1 MASINIPIIS
11 EFDTK
16 GTQRAIKEFQSLEGA
31 SKKTQFAIKK
41 AAVPA
46 AAAIAGLAVVLGD
59 ATKAAMEDAQEQ
71 ANLKLI
77 LQNTTGASDA
87 QVKSLEDQISVM
99 SRASGIADTEY
110 RVALEK
116 LTIGTKDADKA
127 MADMNL
133 VMDISQG
140 LHTDSA
146 TVADALAKAY
156 EGNFKALKTLSPEIK
171 TMVDD
176 GASLDEIMSA
186 LGGTF
191 GGAVAANSETAAGK
205 MAIFKNSIAETK
217 EGIGAALLPVLEA
230 VLPFLQKFADWAQ
243 ENPDKFTMI
252 AGTIGLIAAAIVI
265 TNIAMALNPF
275 AIIAIGVGLLV
286 IALKLAYDKFEGFR
300 KLVNIVFD
308 ALVAGGKAVFDGLTF
323 YFTGLYTIFKTLF
336 NGIAKLWNSTIGKL
350 SFKFPSWVPGLGDK
364 GFDVPNIPYL
374 AEGGIV
380 TGPTL
385 AMIGERGPEAV
396 IPLSGRNSGMGGNY
410 TINITGGLSSSADI
424 GKAVVNAIRQFNLTN
439 GPANIQV
446 A

>member
-31 SKKTQFAIKK
+31 SKKAQFAIKK

-127 MADMNL
+127 MEDMNL

-171 TMVDD
+171 TMVDN

-191 GGAVAANSETAAGK
+191 GGAVSANAETAAGK

-230 VLPFLQKFADWAQ
+230 VLPYLQKFADWAQ

-286 IALKLAYDKFEGFR
+286 IALKLAYDKFETFR
-300 KLVNIVFD
+300 KLVDIVFD
-308 ALVAGGKAVFDGLTF
+308 ALVTGGQAVFDGLTTIF
-323 YFTGLYTIFKTLF
+323 SGLYTIFKTLF
-336 NGIAKLWNSTIGKL
+336 NGIAKLWNNTIGKL
-350 SFKFPSWVPGLGDK
+350 SFKIPNWVPGIGGS

-380 TGPTL
+380 TGPTV
-385 AMIGERGPEAV
+385 AMIGEAGPEAV
-396 IPLSGRNSGMGGNY
+396 IPLNQMNGRMGSNV
-410 TINITGGLSSSADI
+410 TINITGGISTAAEI
-424 GKAVVNAIRQFNLTN
+424 GKSVVDALTQYTQVYGPLNLAIR
-439 GPANIQV
+439 
-446 A
+446 

>member
-396 IPLSGRNSGMGGNY
+396 IPLTGHNSGMGGI

>member
-31 SKKTQFAIKK
+31 SAKAQFAIKK

-133 VMDISQG
+133 VMDISKG

-156 EGNFKALKTLSPEIK
+156 EGNFKALKTLSP
-171 TMVDD
+171 
-176 GASLDEIMSA
+176 
-186 LGGTF
+186 
-191 GGAVAANSETAAGK
+191 
-205 MAIFKNSIAETK
+205 
-217 EGIGAALLPVLEA
+217 
-230 VLPFLQKFADWAQ
+230 
-243 ENPDKFTMI
+243 
-252 AGTIGLIAAAIVI
+252 
-265 TNIAMALNPF
+265 
-275 AIIAIGVGLLV
+275 
-286 IALKLAYDKFEGFR
+286 
-300 KLVNIVFD
+300 
-308 ALVAGGKAVFDGLTF
+308 
-323 YFTGLYTIFKTLF
+323 
-336 NGIAKLWNSTIGKL
+336 
-350 SFKFPSWVPGLGDK
+350 
-364 GFDVPNIPYL
+364 
-374 AEGGIV
+374 
-380 TGPTL
+380 
-385 AMIGERGPEAV
+385 
-396 IPLSGRNSGMGGNY
+396 
-410 TINITGGLSSSADI
+410 
-424 GKAVVNAIRQFNLTN
+424 
-439 GPANIQV
+439 
-446 A
+446 